1 MILFFGDSFTSGEN
15 NNFNGYVEKL
25 KINDYKNYGISGT
38 CIGDYSLYPVGNNN
52 LIDILYTKKEE
63 IEKADIIFLEYGAND
78 ISSIICGYTTLNIAL
93 IDLVKCL
100 DYIHQTN
107 PECKIYFLSLGNNLK
122 TFALGQINYLKDD
135 YFKSIS
141 SLLFSSIEECISKW
155 IYLYNEFLSYVRNTN
170 VEIIEFP
177 TFNKNELDLDNL
189 HPNDNGYNKIAD
201 TIKNILNKG
210 E

>member
-1 MILFFGDSFTSGEN
+1 MTLFFGDSFTSGEN

-25 KINDYKNYGISGT
+25 EIKDCKNYGISGT
-38 CIGDYSLYPVGNNN
+38 CIGDYSLYPVGNTN

-63 IEKADIIFLEYGAND
+63 IEKTDTIFLEYGTND
-78 ISSIICGYTTLNIAL
+78 ISSIICGYTTLNIVL
-93 IDLVKCL
+93 IDLIKCL
-100 DYIHQTN
+100 DYISQIN
-107 PECKIYFLSLGNNLK
+107 PKCKIYFLSLGNNLN
-122 TFALGQINYLKDD
+122 TFALGQIDYLKDN

-141 SLLFSSIEECISKW
+141 TLLFSSINECISKW
-155 IYLYNEFLSYVRNTN
+155 IYLYNEFLTYVKNTN

-201 TIKNILNKG
+201 TIKKYIK
-210 E
+210 

>member
-100 DYIHQTN
+100 DYIHQIN
-107 PECKIYFLSLGNNLK
+107 PRCKIYFLSLGNNLK
-122 TFALGQINYLKDD
+122 TFSLGQINYLKDD

-170 VEIIEFP
+170 IEIIEFP
-177 TFNKNELDLDNL
+177 TLNKNELDLDNL

>member
-1 MILFFGDSFTSGEN
+1 MTLFFGDSFTSGEN

-25 KINDYKNYGISGT
+25 EIKDCKNYGISGT

-78 ISSIICGYTTLNIAL
+78 ISSIICGYTTLNIVL

-100 DYIHQTN
+100 DYIHQIN
-107 PECKIYFLSLGNNLK
+107 PRCKIYFLSLGNNLK
-122 TFALGQINYLKDD
+122 TFSLGQVNYLKDD

-141 SLLFSSIEECISKW
+141 SLLFSSVDECISKW
-155 IYLYNEFLSYVRNTN
+155 IYLYNEFLTYVKNTN